1 MPRTPVALITG
12 ATRGIGRAI
21 VDKLSAEGLSCLMVG
36 SRKESFGPMTADLPV
51 ICRELQ
57 WHRGLVVDLAQWPQ
71 WTQQDRFDGFHFSSA
86 PGARAYRCSDGA
98 WPLLGLPPS
107 SELALLVNCAGVTQA
122 SPALR
127 CDASEIQRITNINY
141 LSAVSLCNMA
151 AKRMLRSRKHLSR
164 PPCIVN
170 ISSILG
176 DPATSALPG
185 TALYSASKAALA
197 QFSRT
202 LSAEL
207 ARAGIRVH
215 CLSPS
220 LVAQTDMVQ
229 TLEEDAK
236 VRLES
241 AFSQFPAQSPQQI
254 ASQVW
259 KLYDSDT

>member
-1 MPRTPVALITG
+1 MSKTPVALITG

-21 VDKLSAEGLSCLMVG
+21 VDKLSSEGLSCVMVG
-36 SRKESFGPMTADLPV
+36 SRKESFGPMKKSPPV
-51 ICRELQ
+51 ICRESQ
-57 WHRGLVVDLAQWPQ
+57 WHRGLAIDLAQWPQ
-71 WTQQDRFDGFHFSSA
+71 WTHQDKFDGFHFSTAAGSHT
-86 PGARAYRCSDGA
+86 YRCNDGA
-98 WPLLGLPPS
+98 WPLLDFAPS

-127 CDASEIQRITNINY
+127 CDASEIQQITNVNY

-176 DPATSALPG
+176 DPTAPVLTG
-185 TALYSASKAALA
+185 TALYGASKAALA

-202 LSAEL
+202 LAAEL
-207 ARAGIRVH
+207 ARTGIRVH

-220 LVAQTDMVQ
+220 LVAQTDMVR
-229 TLEEDAK
+229 TLEDTSRA
-236 VRLES
+236 RLQS
-241 AFSQFPAQSPQQI
+241 TFGQFPVQSPQDI

-259 KLYDSDT
+259 ELYGSDV